1 MDNFVPSQIS
11 KPPMPKW
18 MGMGVIYMVV
28 LIIYPAVATPFFITQ
43 VAGYAFI
50 LGIICLSLMVLG
62 GLGGMVS
69 MAQITIAG
77 MAAYTIAITGDN
89 NLGGLGWHWIL
100 SVGMALMVATVL
112 GGIIGAISVR
122 TEGIY
127 TIMITLAIAVSIF
140 FFARQNYLIFNGFTG
155 FSQVNPPIVFGVDFK
170 GIYAFYYLT
179 SALAIICYMCV
190 WYAMQSPFGLVLQAI
205 KENPRRVSAMG
216 FHVGWH
222 RIASHMVSGLIA
234 GIGGIL
240 LVWFMGRISPGA
252 IGVDITID
260 ILVITVIGGMRHPIG
275 PFIGAI
281 AFVLLENFAIDLID
295 RERFNMVIGF
305 AFLGIVLFSPDGLLG
320 IFTSLYRKIGK
331 GNT

>member
-1 MDNFVPSQIS
+1 MDNSVISQWQ
-11 KPPMPKW
+11 KTNLPERMEA
-18 MGMGVIYMVV
+18 V
-28 LIIYPAVATPFFITQ
+28 LICAVVWVIYPALATPFFITQ
-43 VAGYAFI
+43 IAGYAFI
-50 LGIICLSLMVLG
+50 LGIICLSLMILG

-77 MAAYTIAITGDN
+77 MAAYTVAITGDN

-100 SVGMALMVATVL
+100 SVSMALIVATVL

-140 FFARQNYLIFNGFTG
+140 FFARQNYAIFNGFTG
-155 FSQVNPPIVFGVDFK
+155 FSQVTPPIIFGINFN
-170 GIYAFYYLT
+170 GTYPFYYLT
-179 SALAIICYMCV
+179 SILAIICYWCV
-190 WYAMQSPFGLVLQAI
+190 KYAMKSPFGLVLQAI
-205 KENPRRVSAMG
+205 RENPRRVSAMG
-216 FHVGWH
+216 FYVGVH
-222 RIASHMVSGLIA
+222 RVVTHMVSGFIA

-252 IGVDITID
+252 IGVDIAID
-260 ILVITVIGGMRHPIG
+260 ILVIAVIGGIRHPMG

-305 AFLGIVLFSPDGLLG
+305 AFLGIVLFSPNGLLG
-320 IFTSLYRKIGK
+320 ILQSVYAKIHK
-331 GNT
+331 TA